1 MTTAGLIN
9 KLKAILLWI
18 VSIGWVA
25 AQSATIGLP
34 VVRIN
39 TVDGE
44 EPTAEY
50 IDAPEGAY
58 GRGIT
63 NETKVPASMKIF
75 AGNGSLVYES
85 GEYSKKKSG
94 LTIKLRGNTS
104 VFLTGKSSYKLK
116 LQKKADLLAPLI
128 PRYGE
133 TYKDND
139 WILLKT
145 MRNFD
150 AFVGFMV
157 CDIVGVPWTPKYAFV
172 DVVINDEYRGLYM
185 LMESL
190 SRNESRV
197 NISKDGYIIER
208 DAYWWNEEVKFVTS
222 TYNQKFTF
230 KYPDD
235 DDISMSKL
243 SYIEDYVNALEQGVA
258 NGRYEDF
265 IDVESLARW
274 LLVHDF
280 LGSMDNCGSNIF
292 LAKNDDTEKSKL
304 YMLTNWD
311 FDSNYLQEGKWS
323 NQHDDE
329 RIYVSLLFKSANRSF
344 AETYKKLYDKF
355 APSLWDSLEVRFRQ
369 LKSTLGKQLEL
380 SCYSDSVRWNYGWS
394 CSVKNTYNLA
404 KRWFA
409 SREVWLK
416 SVIENAYAVSYELNG
431 GDFKNGGVYPDSINF
446 LDNIEIPQPQ
456 KAGYVFTG
464 WTSPFNIK
472 PEKDFVLYG
481 YRITGDVQ
489 LTANWLDEESAKWAA
504 EMQCDDFVDVCELE
518 VFNVKGKYLGRIGMD
533 KAGLRSV
540 PGLLKKA
547 GYASGIY
554 IIRRGSFNKVLRFRD
569 N

>member
-1 MTTAGLIN
+1 MTTAGLTN

-50 IDAPEGAY
+50 VTGGEY
-58 GRGIT
+58 GFAIT
-63 NETKVPASMKIF
+63 NASRVPASMQITD
-75 AGNGSLVYES
+75 GNGNLIYES

-104 VFLTGKSSYKLK
+104 VDLNGKSSYKLK
-116 LQKKADLLAPLI
+116 LQKKADLLASLI
-128 PRYGE
+128 SRNDEVYQD
-133 TYKDND
+133 KD
-139 WILLKT
+139 WILLKVT
-145 MRNFD
+145 RAFD
-150 AFVGFMV
+150 AFVGLSV

-172 DVVINDEYRGLYM
+172 DVVVNNDYRGLYM
-185 LMESL
+185 LIESIE
-190 SRNESRV
+190 RGEARV
-197 NISKDGYIIER
+197 NVSETGYIIER
-208 DAYWWNEEVKFVTS
+208 DAYWWNETVRFITPN
-222 TYNQKFTF
+222 YDQKFTF
-230 KYPDD
+230 KYPDAD
-235 DDISMSKL
+235 NITESQL
-243 SYIEDYVNALEQGVA
+243 SYIEDYMNTLERYMR
-258 NGRYEDF
+258 NGIYEDF
-265 IDVESLARW
+265 VDVESFARW

-280 LGSMDNCGSNIF
+280 LGSLDMAGSNIYM
-292 LAKNDDTEKSKL
+292 AKYDNTEKTKL
-304 YMLTNWD
+304 HMLTNWD
-311 FDSNYLQEGKWS
+311 FDSNYMQEDKWA
-323 NQHDDE
+323 NQHDDD
-329 RIYVSLLFKSANRSF
+329 RIYAASMFKSDDRTFSKK
-344 AETYKKLYDKF
+344 YKRLYERF
-355 APSLWDSLEVRFRQ
+355 APVLWDSLKVRFQKLR
-369 LKSTLGKQLEL
+369 STLGLQIEM
-380 SCYSDSVRWNYGWS
+380 SCDRDARRWGFEET
-394 CSVKNTYNLA
+394 CSVERDFNVA
-404 KRWFA
+404 QEWFL
-409 SREVWLK
+409 SREEWLK
-416 SVIENAYAVSYELNG
+416 NVIENTYAVSYELNG

-456 KAGYVFTG
+456 KAGYVFIG

-518 VFNVKGKYLGRIGMD
+518 VFNVKGKYLGRVGMD